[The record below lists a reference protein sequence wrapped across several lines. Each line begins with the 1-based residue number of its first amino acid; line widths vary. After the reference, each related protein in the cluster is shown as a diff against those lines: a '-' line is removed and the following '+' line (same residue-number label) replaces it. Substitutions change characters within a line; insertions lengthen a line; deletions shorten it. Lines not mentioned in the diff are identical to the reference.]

1 MFNKQKKFEEAV
13 LSGEYSND
21 DIEYSSYYKDSFK
34 RLKKNK
40 MAMLCAIIILLLVII
55 AVFAPVLAPY
65 DPDVQ
70 DYANILKAPSKAV
83 LSMERV
89 YL

>member
-21 DIEYSSYYKDSFK
+21 DIKYSSYYKDSFK

-55 AVFAPVLAPY
+55 AVLHRYWRPMTRMCRIMPIF
-65 DPDVQ
+65 
-70 DYANILKAPSKAV
+70 
-83 LSMERV
+83 
-89 YL
+89 